1 MQEPNCLAV
10 PFMRVLCIGHGGG
23 SLPLFLASKFQGA
36 VVHVVEIDPVVVTAS
51 IQAMGFPPAPLSL
64 FISDADDF
72 LLAGGEPYDL
82 VAVDAYDGD
91 DVFPNKLW
99 DPDGAFLRS
108 LSGRLHP
115 DHGTVVVNLHA
126 DSDVFSGEGGDG
138 AAAFAGGILPMGRY
152 VSQVCRAYRSR
163 VGMAFKVSV
172 PWLCNISL
180 VACRRRG
187 GSPARN
193 ALVGSLI
200 AGGDRVELALD
211 LPFPCV
217 EYLKRGFALID

>member
-1 MQEPNCLAV
+1 MGFPACAVEDLA
-10 PFMRVLCIGHGGG
+10 GGG
-23 SLPLFLASKFQGA
+23 SFRLVDSPNQDLWREVPGR
-36 VVHVVEIDPVVVTAS
+36 
-51 IQAMGFPPAPLSL
+51 LSL
-64 FISDADDF
+64 FISDADEF

-126 DSDVFSGEGGDG
+126 DSDVFSGEGGAG
-138 AAAFAGGILPMGRY
+138 AAFAGGILPMGRY
-152 VSQVCRAYRSR
+152 VSQVCRAYSSR

-187 GSPARN
+187 ASPARS
-193 ALVGSLI
+193 ALIGSLI
-200 AGGDRVELALD
+200 AGGDRVELALN

-217 EYLKRGFALID
+217 EYIKRGFALID